1 MNVYLDTS
9 SEDFVLVLFNQEFEV
24 LDFILLEGYKKKVQ
38 LITDQFAILLE
49 RNNLSIQQLDGLY
62 TNIGPGFFTG
72 IRSSLV
78 FFRTL
83 ALLNN
88 IKMYVTTSMDI
99 LRLQHPHSN
108 YLWSDAQGNKLY
120 QYNYEID
127 SNNYHDRINV
137 VENNGQE
144 LTKINFVRMIN
155 DFETYAKVFKFQ
167 ETMSIE
173 PLYIKQPQIGGQ
185 K

>member
-9 SEDFVLVLFNQEFEV
+9 SEDFVLVLFNQEFKV

-49 RNNLSIQQLDGLY
+49 RNNLSIQELEGLY

>member
-9 SEDFVLVLFNQEFEV
+9 SEDFVLVLFNQEFKV

-99 LRLQHPHSN
+99 LQLQHPHSN
-108 YLWSDAQGNKLY
+108 YLWSDAQGNKSY

-127 SNNYHDRINV
+127 SKNYHNKITV

>member
-49 RNNLSIQQLDGLY
+49 RNNLSIQQLEGLY

-99 LRLQHPHSN
+99 LRVQHPHSN

>member
-9 SEDFVLVLFNQEFEV
+9 SEDFVLVLFNQEFKV

-49 RNNLSIQQLDGLY
+49 RNNLSIQELEGLY

-127 SNNYHDRINV
+127 SNNYHGKITV

>member
-9 SEDFVLVLFNQEFEV
+9 SEDFVLVLFNQEFKV

-88 IKMYVTTSMDI
+88 IAMYVTTSMDI
-99 LRLQHPHSN
+99 LHFQHPHSN
-108 YLWSDAQGNKLY
+108 FLWSDAQGNKLY
-120 QYNYEID
+120 QYNYVVD
-127 SNNYHDRINV
+127 SKDYHDKITV

-155 DFETYAKVFKFQ
+155 DFETYRKIFISQ
-167 ETMSIE
+167 ETMTIE